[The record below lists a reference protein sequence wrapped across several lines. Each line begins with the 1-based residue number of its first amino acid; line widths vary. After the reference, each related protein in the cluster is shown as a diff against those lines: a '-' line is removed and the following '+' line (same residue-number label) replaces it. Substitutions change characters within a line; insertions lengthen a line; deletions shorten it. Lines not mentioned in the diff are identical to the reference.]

1 MNTVQ
6 DILKKSRVVAV
17 VGLSPKPHR
26 DSHEVA
32 RYLQDNGYRIIPVY
46 PRGESILGEKVYPDL
61 KSIPDEVDVVD
72 IFRKSQDVPP
82 VVEEAIAIGAK
93 AVWMQLGIVHEEA
106 AARAREA
113 GLGVVMDRCMLVE
126 HQNLVS

>member
-6 DILKKSRVVAV
+6 DILEKGRTIAV

-32 RYLQDNGYRIIPVY
+32 RYLQENGYRIIPVY
-46 PRGESILGEKVYPDL
+46 PRADTILGEKVYPDL
-61 KSIPDEVDVVD
+61 KSIPDKVDVVD

-82 VVEEAIAIGAK
+82 VVDEAIEIGAK
-93 AVWMQLGIVHEEA
+93 AVWMQLGVVHEEA
-106 AARAREA
+106 AAKARDA

-126 HQNLVS
+126 HRNLVS

>member
-1 MNTVQ
+1 MDTVQ
-6 DILKKSRVVAV
+6 DILEKSKVVAV

-32 RYLQDNGYRIIPVY
+32 RYMQDNGYRIIPVY
-46 PRGESILGEKVYPDL
+46 PRADSILGEKVYPDL
-61 KSIPDEVDVVD
+61 KSIPEKVDVVD

-82 VVEEAIAIGAK
+82 VVDEAIEIGAK
-93 AVWMQLGIVHEEA
+93 AVWMQLGIVHEGA
-106 AARAREA
+106 AAKAREA

-126 HQNLVS
+126 HRNLAS

>member
-1 MNTVQ
+1 M
-6 DILKKSRVVAV
+6 

-32 RYLQDNGYRIIPVY
+32 RYLKDNGYRIIPVY
-46 PRGESILGEKVYPDL
+46 PRAESILGEKAYPDL
-61 KSIPDEVDVVD
+61 KSIPEEVDVVD

-82 VVEEAIAIGAK
+82 VVEEAIEIGAK
-93 AVWMQLGIVHEEA
+93 AVWMELGIVNEEA

-126 HQNLVS
+126 HRNLVS

>member
-6 DILKKSRVVAV
+6 DILKKGRVIAV

-26 DSHEVA
+26 DSHGVA
-32 RYLQDNGYRIIPVY
+32 KYLQENGYRIIPVY
-46 PRGESILGEKVYPDL
+46 PRADSILGEKVYPDL
-61 KSIPDEVDVVD
+61 RSIPDEVDVVD
-72 IFRKSQDVPP
+72 VFRKSQDVPP
-82 VVEEAIAIGAK
+82 VVEEAIEIGAK

-106 AARAREA
+106 AARARDA

-126 HQNLVS
+126 HRKLVS